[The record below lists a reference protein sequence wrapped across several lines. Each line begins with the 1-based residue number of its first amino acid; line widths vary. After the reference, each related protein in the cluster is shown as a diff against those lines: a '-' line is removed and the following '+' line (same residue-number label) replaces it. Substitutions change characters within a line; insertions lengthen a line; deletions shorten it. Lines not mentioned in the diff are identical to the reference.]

1 VSIVFAALAPF
12 DQRGD
17 LETLFA
23 HALRLKIRGH
33 SCNTRPARMSNRYL
47 AALQLFKTILTT
59 PPPFFTLP
67 ACRNQL

>member
-33 SCNTRPARMSNRYL
+33 SCNT
-47 AALQLFKTILTT
+47 T
-59 PPPFFTLP
+59 PGQ
-67 ACRNQL
+67 RR